1 LFFDTIA
8 PWAVIIWFLVCC
20 THLAAYVLIKLII
33 EPNRP
38 DITLTAMVN
47 RATLGRSSGPPE
59 SEPERL
65 LVQALNRRGCSFVC
79 QETLLN
85 SDDPKYRYRT
95 DISLASLRHGLR
107 IDVEVDGEFKNN
119 DAEIRKKIEKR
130 NQWFLGNGWHVLRI
144 HSQMCV
150 VSPERVA
157 DDILK
162 YYEQMQCEHVFI
174 LADVLGE
181 RKWRILNKKFAK
193 GLLR

>member
-1 LFFDTIA
+1 VAARSGLGKKKKGRTSERPRPAPSPQDSCPDVVDT
-8 PWAVIIWFLVCC
+8 LR
-20 THLAAYVLIKLII
+20 
-33 EPNRP
+33 E
-38 DITLTAMVN
+38 
-47 RATLGRSSGPPE
+47 RSFS
-59 SEPERL
+59 
-65 LVQALNRRGCSFVC
+65 VK
-79 QETLLN
+79 
-85 SDDPKYRYRT
+85 PKYRYRT